1 MAIELIVAEFSYAQL
16 PHLFHKIIGIT
27 GTLQAMPSINK
38 KILTEEY
45 KFTESYIVP
54 SSFGLNEKKKFCY
67 FVVGENELYQKIID
81 RIA

>member
-1 MAIELIVAEFSYAQL
+1 
-16 PHLFHKIIGIT
+16 
-27 GTLQAMPSINK
+27 MPSIHK

-45 KFTESYIVP
+45 KFAESYIVP